1 MSHEIRTPINSILG
15 FTDLIEESVKDQ
27 IKPEEQTFFNII
39 RSSSERLMNTVH
51 GILDMS
57 QIEAGTLAVDIKELD
72 LIKMDK

>member
-57 QIEAGTLAVDIKELD
+57 QIEVGTLAVDIKELD